1 MKIFWS
7 KAIYH
12 FIEDNKFLFR
22 ASSLQRFPT
31 EIRVELSYAAKFCCT
46 CYYSCR
52 FVMYRFQL
60 LFAIC
65 RCIVPN
71 YITVFKEGSDE
82 SRRGLKQQFTIS
94 PPRLI
99 I

>member
-7 KAIYH
+7 KTIYH

-22 ASSLQRFPT
+22 ASSLQRLPT

-52 FVMYRFQL
+52 V
-60 LFAIC
+60 IC
-65 RCIVPN
+65 
-71 YITVFKEGSDE
+71 
-82 SRRGLKQQFTIS
+82 TIIF
-94 PPRLI
+94 LI
-99 I
+99 SKYQGERTQ

>member
-7 KAIYH
+7 KTIYH

-31 EIRVELSYAAKFCCT
+31 EICVELSYAAKFCST
-46 CYYSCR
+46 CYYSCC

-82 SRRGLKQQFTIS
+82 RNVNFFESIPVNFKVQYT
-94 PPRLI
+94 
-99 I
+99 